1 MTHGLW
7 IVERDYMV
15 SVLYQCMPVNLKDL
29 TDEEFIKEVIKRI
42 IPIESISPASGGHGE
57 KERVD
62 ELCKILEEL
71 GYQNFKRYDVQDKWG
86 ATRSNVVLV
95 IGDSKQTFWII
106 PHTDTVPV
114 GDPALWSKPPF
125 KPTFEGDKIYG
136 RGTSDDGQAIWLSL
150 LILKNLDAS
159 NLKYN
164 LGFAFVADEEV
175 GSTYGIQHLLEKD
188 LFKKN
193 DLIIVPDA
201 GTADGLQIEVA
212 EKSILWIKF
221 KVMGK
226 QYHAS
231 MPFMAVNANREA
243 MRFILK
249 LDGALHKKF
258 DATNEIFSPP
268 DSTFEPTKHEKN
280 VDNINTIPGTEIQYL
295 DCRILPKYDLDMVI
309 DFIDSQI
316 REFQR
321 ESKATIT
328 YEFMQKEQAPM
339 PTRMDAP
346 VVVELK
352 NAIKELRGAEPSAV
366 GIGGGTCAAFF
377 RRKGF
382 DAVVWSTTVP
392 EVAHQADEYVHVSH
406 VLKDRDVIMKI
417 VSKD

>member
-1 MTHGLW
+1 
-7 IVERDYMV
+7 
-15 SVLYQCMPVNLKDL
+15 MPVKLKEL
-29 TDEEFIKEVIKRI
+29 SDEEFIKEVVNRI
-42 IPIESISPASGGHGE
+42 IPIESISPASGGKGE
-57 KERVD
+57 QARVD

-71 GYQNFKRYDVQDKWG
+71 GYPNYNRYDVKDKSG
-86 ATRSNVVLV
+86 AVRSNVTLL
-95 IGDSKQTFWII
+95 IGNLDQTFWIV

-114 GDPALWSKPPF
+114 GDPSLWTKPPF
-125 KPTFEGDKIYG
+125 KPTLEGDKIYG

-159 NLKYN
+159 KLKYN

-175 GSTYGIQHLLEKD
+175 GSTYGIQHLLEKNIFRKD
-188 LFKKN
+188 

-201 GTADGLQIEVA
+201 GTADGLQIEIA
-212 EKSILWIKF
+212 EKSIMWIKF
-221 KVMGK
+221 KIMGK

-243 MRFILK
+243 MKFVLK
-249 LDGALHKKF
+249 LDDALHRKY

-268 DSTFEPTKHEKN
+268 GSTFEPTKHDKN
-280 VDNINTIPGTEIQYL
+280 VDNVNTIPGTEVQYL
-295 DCRILPKYDLDMVI
+295 DCRILPKYDLDNVV
-309 DFIDSQI
+309 DFVDSQI

-328 YEFMQKEQAPM
+328 YEFVQREQAPL

-352 NAIKELRGAEPSAV
+352 KAIKELRGAEPSAV

-382 DAVVWSTTVP
+382 NAVVWSTTVP
-392 EVAHQADEYVHVSH
+392 EVAHQADEYVHISH
-406 VLKDRDVIMKI
+406 VLKDRDVILKI
-417 VSKD
+417 VYKN

>member
-1 MTHGLW
+1 
-7 IVERDYMV
+7 
-15 SVLYQCMPVNLKDL
+15 MPSDLKAL
-29 TDEEFIKEVIKRI
+29 SDEEFIKEVVKRI
-42 IPIESISPASGGHGE
+42 IPIESISPASGGQGE

-62 ELCKILEEL
+62 ELVRILEEL
-71 GYQNFKRYDVQDKWG
+71 GYTGFKRYDVQDRWG
-86 ATRSNVVLV
+86 KTRSNVILV
-95 IGDSKQTFWII
+95 VGESQQTFWIVS
-106 PHTDTVPV
+106 HTDTVPV
-114 GDPALWSKPPF
+114 GDPALWTKPPF
-125 KPTFEGDKIYG
+125 KPTLEGDKIYG

-150 LILKNLDAS
+150 LILKNLDIS
-159 NLKYN
+159 TLKYN

-175 GSTYGIQHLLEKD
+175 GSTYGIQHLLDKNI
-188 LFKKN
+188 FRKN

-212 EKSILWIKF
+212 EKSIVWIKF
-221 KVMGK
+221 MIKGK

-243 MRFILK
+243 MKFFLK
-249 LDGALHKKF
+249 LDVALHEKF
-258 DATNEIFSPP
+258 QATNDIFSPP
-268 DSTFEPTKHEKN
+268 GSTFEPTKHEKN
-280 VDNINTIPGTEIQYL
+280 VDNVNTIPGTEVQYL
-295 DCRILPKYDLDMVI
+295 DCRILPKYDIDMVV

-328 YEFMQKEQAPM
+328 YEFVQREQAPM

-352 NAIKELRGAEPSAV
+352 QAIKELRGAEPSAV

-417 VSKD
+417 VSKN